1 MVFRLRCE
9 LNLIAFAMMVS
20 ALKSDFFGRF
30 CHSWHQ
36 SNKAYHRVKF
46 NLKKIKSLKLLTTK
60 VVFAK
65 CVGSLRIVL
74 SP

>member
-1 MVFRLRCE
+1 MVFRSRCE

-36 SNKAYHRVKF
+36 SNKAYQRVKF
-46 NLKKIKSLKLLTTK
+46 DLKIKSLEMLTTK
-60 VVFAK
+60 SVFAK
-65 CVGSLRIVL
+65 YVGSLRIVP
-74 SP
+74 SS